1 MPYRQSTAATPE
13 EARAIP
19 ETAASLAQE
28 PSPVVAL
35 ASSAAD

>member
-1 MPYRQSTAATPE
+1 MPYRQSTAATLE

-19 ETAASLAQE
+19 EKVASQVKA
-28 PSPVVAL
+28 PSPVVVQ